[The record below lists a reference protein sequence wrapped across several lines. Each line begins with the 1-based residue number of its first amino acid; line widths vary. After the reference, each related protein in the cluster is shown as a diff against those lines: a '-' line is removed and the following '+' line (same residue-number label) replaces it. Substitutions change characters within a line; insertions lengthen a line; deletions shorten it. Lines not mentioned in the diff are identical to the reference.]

1 MALIAVLS
9 SGISCGLIYAAM
21 QKKSYETARA
31 NAVNYTR
38 NIQFRVRLL
47 LSENMK
53 IVRALAG
60 LREVSDFLVS
70 PNHSGLENVNQALD
84 TFKQALN
91 IDVCYLMNRNGLT
104 LAASNRG
111 TPESFVG
118 KNYAFRPYFQEALKG
133 HAAVY
138 MAIGVT
144 SGKRGIYFSCPV
156 YDASAS
162 HPMGT
167 VVIKSSTMGLQH
179 ALSNSFSYH
188 TGISLLMDP
197 HGFIFLSDPPGYEG
211 QLFWRSKQDTVD
223 AIIASRQFGDGPW
236 SWSGMQALKN
246 GNVGDAAGNQFLIH
260 TAKIDLYPGWQI
272 IHLSNLRSIVKTMS
286 HPIIKTFLPFA
297 VSVSLLISLSV
308 FLLYKQA
315 RKDLNLRNRLQSE
328 LKRQT
333 EYLAMLHNVSLGV
346 LNHLEIDELLKS
358 ILKRTCELFRTRH
371 AYFYL
376 LEPDGRH
383 MRMRLGTGG
392 RFNQMQDFLIKPG
405 QGISGEVWV
414 SGKAKRIDGYRQWP
428 NRILHPAL
436 DIFNSIIAVPVLAED
451 KVTGIL
457 GIGLIGETDE
467 STQEMID
474 ILKRFSELVAIS
486 LANAYL
492 FSEAN
497 RALKELEKSE
507 IRFRSV
513 IEKNADAIMV
523 VDKKGIIQFANSA
536 AKNLFNRGNG
546 NLIGSP
552 FGFPITAGE
561 GTEIEVLKQDGTG
574 AIAEMRL
581 VETEWEGEMVYFASL
596 RDISERIL
604 AEKERK
610 MLEQKLQQSQKMEAI
625 GTLAGGI
632 AHDFNNILSAVIGF
646 SEVSLDLVEQ
656 GSQLHLNIKEVLNA
670 GNRAK
675 ELVRQILSFSR
686 QSEQEPSPIQVS
698 HLAKEILKL
707 LRASLPTTIEIRQC
721 MNSEKLVL
729 ADATQIHQVLMN
741 LCTNAGFAMK
751 DSGGILTLTV
761 ADVDENETLPFEH
774 SGDPTTSYQRIS
786 VSDTGRGIDTRYLD
800 RIFDPFFTT
809 KEKGE
814 GTGMGLSVA
823 HGIIQDHGGNIT
835 VENFPGQG
843 VTFHVYLPV
852 ITEQMKNGPQK
863 KDDLLPRGDEHILFV
878 DDEPPL
884 TKIGK
889 QMLERLGYTVI
900 DVTDS
905 SEALS
910 MVKSDPDRFDL
921 IITDL
926 TMPSM
931 TGTMLAKEVLR
942 IRPDLPIIIS
952 TGYSGE
958 LTDEAMKSSGI
969 RALLMKPLLKKEMA
983 ITVRKVLDSRNAD

>member
-1 MALIAVLS
+1 
-9 SGISCGLIYAAM
+9 
-21 QKKSYETARA
+21 
-31 NAVNYTR
+31 
-38 NIQFRVRLL
+38 
-47 LSENMK
+47 
-53 IVRALAG
+53 
-60 LREVSDFLVS
+60 
-70 PNHSGLENVNQALD
+70 
-84 TFKQALN
+84 
-91 IDVCYLMNRNGLT
+91 
-104 LAASNRG
+104 
-111 TPESFVG
+111 
-118 KNYAFRPYFQEALKG
+118 
-133 HAAVY
+133 
-138 MAIGVT
+138 
-144 SGKRGIYFSCPV
+144 
-156 YDASAS
+156 
-162 HPMGT
+162 
-167 VVIKSSTMGLQH
+167 
-179 ALSNSFSYH
+179 
-188 TGISLLMDP
+188 
-197 HGFIFLSDPPGYEG
+197 
-211 QLFWRSKQDTVD
+211 
-223 AIIASRQFGDGPW
+223 
-236 SWSGMQALKN
+236 
-246 GNVGDAAGNQFLIH
+246 
-260 TAKIDLYPGWQI
+260 
-272 IHLSNLRSIVKTMS
+272 
-286 HPIIKTFLPFA
+286 
-297 VSVSLLISLSV
+297 
-308 FLLYKQA
+308 
-315 RKDLNLRNRLQSE
+315 
-328 LKRQT
+328 
-333 EYLAMLHNVSLGV
+333 
-346 LNHLEIDELLKS
+346 
-358 ILKRTCELFRTRH
+358 
-371 AYFYL
+371 
-376 LEPDGRH
+376 
-383 MRMRLGTGG
+383 
-392 RFNQMQDFLIKPG
+392 
-405 QGISGEVWV
+405 
-414 SGKAKRIDGYRQWP
+414 
-428 NRILHPAL
+428 
-436 DIFNSIIAVPVLAED
+436 
-451 KVTGIL
+451 
-457 GIGLIGETDE
+457 
-467 STQEMID
+467 
-474 ILKRFSELVAIS
+474 
-486 LANAYL
+486 
-492 FSEAN
+492 
-497 RALKELEKSE
+497 
-507 IRFRSV
+507 
-513 IEKNADAIMV
+513 
-523 VDKKGIIQFANSA
+523 
-536 AKNLFNRGNG
+536 
-546 NLIGSP
+546 
-552 FGFPITAGE
+552 
-561 GTEIEVLKQDGTG
+561 
-574 AIAEMRL
+574 
-581 VETEWEGEMVYFASL
+581 
-596 RDISERIL
+596 
-604 AEKERK
+604 
-610 MLEQKLQQSQKMEAI
+610 MEAI